1 MVTDRT
7 TMTQTLDTYT
17 RYADQYASLPA
28 AGPAWLNT
36 LRQKGYDNFSRLG
49 FPTARKG
56 NEAWKYTNV
65 APVARTEFSLPSQSS
80 APGIDEIR
88 SAAPWLDDWNSLV
101 FVNGQFNN
109 DLSRIHEPEGIRVS
123 SLSQLIAGGSDVA
136 PSPLTGE
143 GWGEGDPT
151 ALVQRHIGSLATVED
166 DGFAALNTAFIS
178 DGALVHVPARARVDR
193 PVHLVFVSTDEE
205 NFVAH
210 PRVLVVAGPESEST
224 VIESYVGVGD
234 NTYLNNGVAEIVV
247 DEGAHVDHYRL
258 LDESDSAYH
267 VGVARVHQKDGSS
280 FASRAFYKGV
290 GLGRHDLYVHIGD
303 GCSTDLSG
311 LYITSGS
318 QHVDNFINIDHTK
331 PNSNSNLYYKGILSG
346 RSRAVFGGT
355 VFVREGAVKTDALQS
370 DKNLLLSPDAEVDSK
385 PALFIWADDV
395 KCGHGATA
403 GNIDE
408 ATVYYMRSRGIDL
421 ESASRLLIF
430 GFASEIIDTVEIPE
444 LHDYMERSFLD
455 AIPRYEFSF

>member
-1 MVTDRT
+1 
-7 TMTQTLDTYT
+7 MTQTLDTY
-17 RYADQYASLPA
+17 RQYADQYAGLAPS
-28 AGPAWLNT
+28 GPDWLNN

-65 APVARTEFSLPSQSS
+65 APIARSEFSLPSQ
-80 APGIDEIR
+80 AIDPEIEVVR
-88 SAAPWLDDWNSLV
+88 EAVPWVDDWNTLV
-101 FVNGQFNN
+101 FINGRF
-109 DLSRIHEPEGIRVS
+109 DRGLSRVHEGDEVTVS
-123 SLSQLIAGGSDVA
+123 SLGDALRGDGAVVQQNIGG
-136 PSPLTGE
+136 
-143 GWGEGDPT
+143 
-151 ALVQRHIGSLATVED
+151 LASVED
-166 DGFAALNTAFIS
+166 DGFAALNTAFVS
-178 DGALVHVPARARVDR
+178 DGALVDVPAGSSVER
-193 PVHLVFVSTDEE
+193 PIHLVFVSTSEE
-205 NFVAH
+205 DIVAH

-224 VIESYVGVGD
+224 VIESYIGLGD
-234 NTYLNNGVAEIVV
+234 NAYLNNCVAEIVV
-247 DEGAHVDHYRL
+247 EEGAQVEHYRL
-258 LDESDSAYH
+258 MDESDSAYH

-280 FASRAFYKGV
+280 FSSRAFYKGV

-303 GCSTDLSG
+303 GCTTDMSG

-331 PNSNSNLYYKGILSG
+331 PNSSSNLYYKGILSG

-355 VFVREGAVKTDALQS
+355 VFVREGAIKTDALQS

-430 GFASEIIDTVEIPE
+430 GFASEVIDTVEIPE
-444 LHDYMERSFLD
+444 LHDYLEKSFLD

>member
-1 MVTDRT
+1 
-7 TMTQTLDTYT
+7 MTQTLDTYSS
-17 RYADQYASLPA
+17 YSQQYAEQSS
-28 AGPAWLNT
+28 AGPAWLNG
-36 LRQKGYDNFSRLG
+36 LRQKGFDNFSRLG
-49 FPTARKG
+49 FPTARRG

-65 APVARTEFSLPSQSS
+65 APIARSELSLPTAASVPEIGQVRQS
-80 APGIDEIR
+80 AP
-88 SAAPWLDDWNSLV
+88 WVDDWNTLV
-101 FVNGQFNN
+101 FLDGRFSSE
-109 DLSRIHEPEGIRVS
+109 LSNIHEQSGVTIS
-123 SLSQLIAGGSDVA
+123 SLAHAMEDDSAV
-136 PSPLTGE
+136 
-143 GWGEGDPT
+143 
-151 ALVQRHIGSLATVED
+151 VQRHIGSVTSVED
-166 DGFAALNTAFIS
+166 DGFTALNTAFLG
-178 DGALVHVPARARVDR
+178 DGALVHVPPGASVER

-205 NFVAH
+205 NIVAH

-234 NTYLNNGVAEIVV
+234 NTYLSNGVAEIIVE
-247 DEGAHVDHYRL
+247 EGAQLEHYRL
-258 LDESDSAYH
+258 MDESDSAYH
-267 VGVARVHQKDGSS
+267 VGVARVHQKDGSFFS
-280 FASRAFYKGV
+280 SRAFYKGV
-290 GLGRHDLYVHIGD
+290 GLGRHDLYVNIGD

-355 VFVREGAVKTDALQS
+355 VFVREGAIKTDALQS

-421 ESASRLLIF
+421 ETASRLLIF
-430 GFASEIIDTVEIPE
+430 GFASEIIDTVAIPE
-444 LHDYMERSFLD
+444 LHDYLEESFLD